1 MSKKNEKPINKKK
14 KIRTI
19 SARRNRVLA
28 VFLSI
33 VLTLTI
39 FLYFAFN
46 LGVPARVLNGA
57 TIAGKGIKVTELNYF
72 YNSMLNMYAQF
83 GLIQTADDLQQI
95 ANSVKNQT
103 YQDMFQESAAENWQR
118 ILLLEQQAKADGFT
132 PLLAEELTNTAI
144 EEIRESVKAADN
156 GMTADQQL
164 EYSYGRGMTV
174 RKAKEIMFREY
185 AMQEYQYSLLLDK
198 YAVSTDQIQETFN
211 ADPGAFTMISFHM
224 FEVKAEDPNADDTDT
239 SVADDETASETTAY
253 EPTEEDMKVAVEKAQ
268 RIVDA
273 ATDAVAFRDA
283 AEIEATGAE
292 QALFAAGSDPT
303 PGQDTKSNIEMYYG
317 EDVAA
322 FLSAPDRKQG
332 DTIVI
337 ESETGAYA
345 LYFAEFFQ
353 NTEETANYRK
363 ITLNLGS
370 DAETF
375 PDALEVK
382 LTELMGQVQSED
394 DFIRLA
400 REKSDN
406 ISERYTGGFDIS
418 NGLVIGKAKSEFT
431 LTADS
436 IDEETTEE
444 ETAPAETQDDEP
456 ADGHIHDDTCDHD
469 HEYLSEDDRT
479 YEWLFDEARQAGDM
493 TVIQGDNNNVTLY
506 YFLENV
512 EAWESTV
519 KTMKPQNDLDE
530 WINSLK
536 EDSANGYKIN
546 KRLWDFAN

>member
-1 MSKKNEKPINKKK
+1 MSKKNEKPVNKKK

-19 SARRNRVLA
+19 TARRNRILA
-28 VFLSI
+28 VLLSI

-72 YNSMLNMYAQF
+72 YNSTLNMYAQF
-83 GLIQTADDLQQI
+83 GIIQTLDDLQQI
-95 ANSVKNQT
+95 ANSTKNQT
-103 YQDMFQESAAENWQR
+103 YQDMFQESAAESWQR
-118 ILLLEQQAKADGFT
+118 ILLLERQAKADGFT
-132 PLLAEELTNTAI
+132 PLLAEELANTSI
-144 EEIRESVKAADN
+144 EEIRESIKAADN

-164 EYSYGRGMTV
+164 EYSYGNGMTV
-174 RKAKEIMFREY
+174 RKAKEIMLREY

-198 YAVSTDQIQETFN
+198 YAITTDQVQETFN
-211 ADPGAFTMISFHM
+211 ADPGAFSSIAFHM
-224 FEVKAEDPNADDTDT
+224 FEVKAEDPNADDADT
-239 SVADDETASETTAY
+239 SDTGDETTSETTAY

-283 AEIEATGAE
+283 AELEATGANL
-292 QALFAAGSDPT
+292 ALFAAGSDPT
-303 PGQDTKSNIEMYYG
+303 QGQDMKSNIEMYYG

-322 FLSAPDRKQG
+322 FLSAPDRKEG

-337 ESETGAYA
+337 ETETGAYA
-345 LYFAEFFQ
+345 LYFSTYIQDREDA
-353 NTEETANYRK
+353 ANYRK
-363 ITLNLGS
+363 ITLNTGS
-370 DAETF
+370 EEGTF
-375 PDALEVK
+375 QDALEVK
-382 LTELMGQVQSED
+382 LTEMMGQVQSED

-400 REKSDN
+400 REESDN

-431 LTADS
+431 LTAD
-436 IDEETTEE
+436 EETTEE
-444 ETAPAETQDDEP
+444 ETALEETQDDET
-456 ADGHIHDDTCDHD
+456 ADGHVHDDTCDHD
-469 HEYLSEDDRT
+469 DHDLPPYQSEDDRT

-493 TVIQGDNNNVTLY
+493 TVIIGDNTVTLY
-506 YFLENV
+506 YFLENA
-512 EAWESTV
+512 EAWETTV
-519 KTMKPQNDLDE
+519 KTMKPQNDFEE
-530 WINSLK
+530 WFNSLK

-546 KRLWDFAN
+546 KKLWDFAN